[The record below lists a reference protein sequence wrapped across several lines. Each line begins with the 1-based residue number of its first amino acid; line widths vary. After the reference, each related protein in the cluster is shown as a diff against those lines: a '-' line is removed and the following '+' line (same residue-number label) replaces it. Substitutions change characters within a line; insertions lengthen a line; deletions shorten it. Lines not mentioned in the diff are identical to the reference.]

1 MVTILNLLK
10 ASDRPAEDWKTFLKA
25 QILFW
30 LIGAP
35 DGHAKN
41 FSLFLGAGGRFAL
54 TPLYDVLTAQPLV
67 AKRKLERKRLTM
79 AMSVG
84 DNNHYRMDDIQGRH
98 FIQTA
103 RRAGLPDYI
112 AEEALQ
118 DIAANAQSAFSQVE
132 QSLPPCFPEDIHN
145 TVIQAM
151 ITRLRRI

>member
-1 MVTILNLLK
+1 
-10 ASDRPAEDWKTFLKA
+10 
-25 QILFW
+25 
-30 LIGAP
+30 
-35 DGHAKN
+35 
-41 FSLFLGAGGRFAL
+41 
-54 TPLYDVLTAQPLV
+54 
-67 AKRKLERKRLTM
+67 M

-132 QSLPPCFPEDIHN
+132 ESLPPCFPEDIHN